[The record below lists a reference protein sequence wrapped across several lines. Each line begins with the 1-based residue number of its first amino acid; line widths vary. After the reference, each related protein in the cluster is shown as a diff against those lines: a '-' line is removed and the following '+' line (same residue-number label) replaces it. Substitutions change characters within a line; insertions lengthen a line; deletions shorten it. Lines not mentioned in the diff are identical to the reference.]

1 MSIELETQPLA
12 PRIANLLAA
21 LRLRIRSY
29 VWTEGLAAIVAA
41 VGIAF
46 WASLAFDWLFEPP
59 WQFRAVMLV
68 AIAAGV
74 FYIVNRF
81 ILKRAFRSLDDANL
95 AILLERR
102 FHDFHDSLLTTVEL
116 GSRPRNA
123 ADFNPEMLDR
133 TRRQAALRSEQVH
146 LADVFRYTPLIRTLS
161 LAAALS
167 VSVLAFAIAAPE
179 ALAVWINRVVLLDHN
194 LLWPRANHIR
204 VAEFPASRIRKVAKG
219 SDFEVTALADLT
231 GRFRLPDSVQVR
243 YHTEEGTRGRDNMS
257 TVGAAGPQ
265 DPEQKYSYLFKGV
278 MSSIEFDLYGGDD
291 RDRGYRIEVV
301 ENPTISKMQLDCVY
315 PPYTG
320 RPPNTLP
327 ATGQMQL
334 PAGTKI
340 TIRCETNKDMV
351 EVPVTIVHQDQATP
365 LTDIQLPE
373 NGDRRHFSI
382 ELPELM
388 EDCTLLLDL
397 HDADGIHS
405 RDPVR
410 LVLSARPDESPI
422 VALRLHGIS
431 TAITADARLPVV
443 GDVHDDYGLARLW
456 FEYQLEGAKSA
467 AAAGAKSPPAD
478 SPDSKQKSGDDAPAD
493 PSIGQQPLQTSTLG
507 PDGRPLTEIKIEDQQ
522 AEALDLKRLA
532 ALRDLFRRRSIKTPE
547 EIANLT
553 STDERTLASG
563 ISTQQQIDH
572 ILAFAPR
579 LGDRLIVTLKAADNC
594 GLPSGA
600 NTGQGDRYQLDII
613 APEQLLSMLEGRELM
628 LRRQFE
634 IIYQEMVDTRDGLAR
649 IDFTSPDSKKTP
661 SDSGASGAEPEDAA
675 ANKSGKTDSNR
686 RPTRPVGAEPGD
698 QPSGD
703 APDPNETPEQRQQR
717 MAKRALELRDVQVA
731 RGLDNGDRSAQET
744 LTVAQSFDDIRE
756 EMVNNRVDTPELQ
769 TRLKDQIAD
778 PLKQISQVMFPEFR
792 SRLTQLRRTLD
803 DPQSGPKQLKS
814 ALDEADAILV
824 EMKSVL
830 DKMLELETFNEVVDT
845 LRSIISEQD
854 QLNQETLRRQKEEL
868 KNKLQDLK

>member
-21 LRLRIRSY
+21 LRLRIRGY
-29 VWTEGLAAIVAA
+29 VWTEGLATITAA
-41 VGIAF
+41 LGIAF
-46 WASLAFDWLFEPP
+46 WASLAFDWSFEPP
-59 WQFRAVMLV
+59 WQFRAVILV
-68 AIAAGV
+68 AIAAGI
-74 FYIVNRF
+74 FYIVDRF
-81 ILKRAFRSLDDANL
+81 ILKRAFRPLGDANL

-123 ADFNPEMLDR
+123 ADFNSEMFDR
-133 TRRQAALRSEQVH
+133 TRREAAQRSEHVR
-146 LADVFRYTPLIRTLS
+146 LADVFRYTPLIRALS

-167 VSVLAFAIAAPE
+167 VSVLAFAVVAPE
-179 ALAVWINRVVLLDHN
+179 ALAVWMNRVVLLDHH

-204 VAEFPASRIRKVAKG
+204 VADFPANHIRKVAKG
-219 SDFEVTALADLT
+219 SDFEVIALADLT

-265 DPEQKYSYLFKGV
+265 DSQQKYSYLFKGV
-278 MSSIEFDLYGGDD
+278 MSSIDFDLYGGDD
-291 RDRGYRIEVV
+291 RDRDYRIEVV

-315 PPYTG
+315 PTYTG

-334 PAGTKI
+334 AAGTKI

-351 EVPVTIVHQDQATP
+351 EVPVTVVHQDQATP
-365 LTDIQLPE
+365 LTDIQLPPD
-373 NGDRRHFSI
+373 GDRRHFSI
-382 ELPELM
+382 ELPELT
-388 EDCTLLLDL
+388 EDTTLLLDL
-397 HDADGIHS
+397 HDTDGIRS

-431 TAITADARLPVV
+431 TAITADARLPAV

-467 AAAGAKSPPAD
+467 EAASAAKSPQAD
-478 SPDSKQKSGDDAPAD
+478 APDPKQKPGAAAAAD
-493 PSIGQQPLQTSTLG
+493 PALGQQPMQTSTSA
-507 PDGRPLTEIKIEDQQ
+507 PDGRPLTELKIDDQP
-522 AEALDLKRLA
+522 AEALDLKRLVS
-532 ALRDLFRRRSIKTPE
+532 LGDLFRRHGIKTPDDL
-547 EIANLT
+547 AGLT
-553 STDERTLASG
+553 SADERSLAAG
-563 ISTQQQIDH
+563 ITTQQQIDQ

-579 LGDRLIVTLKAADNC
+579 LGDRLIVTMKAADNC
-594 GLPSGA
+594 GLAGGP
-600 NTGQGDRYQLDII
+600 NTGQSDRYQLDII

-634 IIYQEMVDTRDGLAR
+634 IIYQEMVDTRVGLAR
-649 IDFTSPDSKKTP
+649 IDFTSPDIKKPTKN
-661 SDSGASGAEPEDAA
+661 GASGAEPEDATA
-675 ANKSGKTDSNR
+675 KQSDKIDSNR
-686 RPTRPVGAEPGD
+686 RPSRPLGAEPGD
-698 QPSGD
+698 QPTGD
-703 APDPNETPEQRQQR
+703 TVDPDEMPEQRQQR
-717 MAKRALELRDVQVA
+717 LAQRALELRDVQVA

-778 PLKQISQVMFPEFR
+778 PLKQISQVMFPDFR

-803 DPQSGPKQLKS
+803 DPQTGPKQLKS

-854 QLNQETLRRQKEEL
+854 QLNQETLRRQKDEL